1 MGSIQP
7 FRSLLL
13 LFIRESHVAATPHQ
27 HEVQLSTQYQIIP
40 TSHVLFPFL
49 PVSTIFG
56 ISERSYCD
64 NNGVTWEC

>member
-27 HEVQLSTQYQIIP
+27 HEVQLSTRLQIIP
-40 TSHVLFPFL
+40 TSHVLCPFPSCFHHFWHL
-49 PVSTIFG
+49 G
-56 ISERSYCD
+56 EKLL
-64 NNGVTWEC
+64 